1 MFEDKRPKN
10 WSQSYWNQINRNIG
24 LVTFLEQ
31 EQLRKARI
39 TIFGQGG
46 LGGPLTEQLARSGCE
61 DLVICDNDKF
71 EESNLNRQVCVRADI
86 GEYKVDV
93 VEKLLKNIN
102 PEINVCKYYEV
113 NEGNLLNIIEGSS
126 VVVLALDDPIASIL
140 ISRKCRELK
149 ILMLEAWAVPYL
161 WAWWFTS
168 ESEDYETCYGFK
180 TNKMTI
186 PEIYQSKSVLI
197 DIKRQ
202 VLDKLTQFPEIIS
215 RYDREKGAFD
225 GILSGNLPFISMA
238 PLVRIAASYLTFE
251 VIFSGVLKIKKMI
264 LAPQIIGYDYFQL
277 KSINFKF

>member
-46 LGGPLTEQLARSGCE
+46 LGGSLTEQLSRSGCE
-61 DLVICDNDKF
+61 NLVICDNDKF
-71 EESNLNRQVCVRADI
+71 EESNLNRQVCVRADM

-102 PEINVCKYYEV
+102 SEINVCKYYEV
-113 NEGNLLNIIEGSS
+113 NERNLLNIIEGSS
-126 VVVLALDDPIASIL
+126 VVVLALDDPIVSIL

-149 ILMLEAWAVPYL
+149 ILMLEAWTVPYL

-215 RYDREKGAFD
+215 RYNREKGAID
-225 GILSGNLPFISMA
+225 GIFSGKLPFISMA
-238 PLVRIAASYLTFE
+238 PIVRIAASYLTFE
-251 VIFSGVLKIKKMI
+251 VIFSGVLKIKRMI
-264 LAPQIIGYDYFQL
+264 LAPQIIGYDYFQSESL
-277 KSINFKF
+277 NFKF